1 MHYRKITQYLPPE
14 VHIPPEDLNREG
26 RRFLSW
32 AWEELP
38 HFVVSGLITVLTKNP
53 LYGAAFHAG
62 LHAPGIDLIRGVGSD
77 SGGLGAPAG
86 STPTAPSASSQSSR
100 QGRESSEPGKHGVS
114 RQSMQRRDRARRGEC
129 PKGHY
134 WSYKHGACRKSKF

>member
-1 MHYRKITQYLPPE
+1 MHYTPY
-14 VHIPPEDLNREG
+14 IPPEDLNRQG

-38 HFVVSGLITVLTKNP
+38 HFVVSGMITVLTKNP

-62 LHAPGIDLIRGVGSD
+62 LHAPGIDLIRGVESD

-86 STPTAPSASSQSSR
+86 PTPTAPSTSL
-100 QGRESSEPGKHGVS
+100 QGTRRSPESTECLARVRSEETVLGVS
-114 RQSMQRRDRARRGEC
+114 HA
-129 PKGHY
+129 PKGITGH
-134 WSYKHGACRKSKF
+134 SNRRSV

>member
-1 MHYRKITQYLPPE
+1 MHYTRKLY
-14 VHIPPEDLNREG
+14 IPPDDLERGG
-26 RRFLSW
+26 RRFVSW
-32 AWEELP
+32 VSDEWP
-38 HFVVSGLITVLTKNP
+38 HFLVSGLITVITKNP

-62 LHAPGIDLIRGVGSD
+62 LHSEGISGPWYPD

-86 STPTAPSASSQSSR
+86 STPTAPSISSQSSR

-114 RQSMQRRDRARRGEC
+114 RQSSQRRDRVRRKKC

-134 WSYKHGACRKSKF
+134 WSYKKKKCVKSKFR

>member
-1 MHYRKITQYLPPE
+1 MHYTRKLY
-14 VHIPPEDLNREG
+14 IPPEDLNREG

-32 AWEELP
+32 AWEEIP

-62 LHAPGIDLIRGVGSD
+62 LHAPGIDLIRGVESD

-86 STPTAPSASSQSSR
+86 STPTAPSTSLQGTRR

-114 RQSMQRRDRARRGEC
+114 RQSSQRRDRARRKSC

-134 WSYKHGACRKSKF
+134 WSYKERKCVKSKF